1 MKEQQDIS
9 RNLLENSESLFQ
21 GLLESAPDAILIVG
35 REGRIVLAN
44 SQTEVMFGYTREELL
59 GQTIELLMPE
69 RFRHSHVAH
78 REGYISDP
86 RTRPMGTGLSLAGR
100 RRDGS
105 EFPVEISLSPRET
118 ADGLL
123 VTAIIRDI
131 TKRKQVEEELRKAH
145 DELEVKVEERTA
157 ELREANQALQSEIAE
172 HRRAQERLREQAALL
187 NHAQDAIMVRDL
199 AGRILFWNRRAERI
213 YGWTAE
219 EAMGKDIRD
228 LLYAKGSS
236 QYEQAYREVIER
248 GEWMGELRQTTREGK
263 EIVVE
268 GRWTVVKNDSE
279 GPSSIL
285 AINTDITDR
294 KKLEAQFLRAQRME
308 SIGTLAG
315 GIAHDI
321 NNVLAPILM
330 SVQMLQR
337 KIDDESSL
345 RMLSM
350 LQKNAERGANMVR
363 QLLEFARG
371 VEGERMI
378 LQPRHL
384 IKEIIKILRE
394 TLPKSIEVEF
404 LLPEDLWPITG
415 DATQVH
421 QVLMNLCVNAR
432 DAMPHGGTI
441 TIRAENARIDQNYAE
456 MNLDAK
462 AGQYVAITVLD
473 NGIGIPAHIID
484 KVFEP
489 FFTTKEQGKGTGLG
503 LSTVLAIIK
512 SHGGFVN
519 VYSEQGR
526 GTQFRV
532 YLPAAD
538 SPYLSH
544 TREAAPELPLGHGEM
559 VLVVDDEEAIREI
572 TRGTLE
578 SFGYKVMTAGDGT
591 EAVALY
597 AQNRDDVKLVLTD
610 MVMPFMDGPSTIRA
624 LKKINPQ
631 IKIIASSGLTESGK
645 ANELLK
651 LGVHTFLQK
660 PYTAE
665 KLLTAI
671 AELIRP
677 NQS

>member
-1 MKEQQDIS
+1 MKEQKDFNL
-9 RNLLENSESLFQ
+9 NLLENSESLFQ
-21 GLLESAPDAILIVG
+21 GLLQSAPDAILIIG

-59 GQTIELLMPE
+59 GGTVELLIPE
-69 RFRHSHVAH
+69 RFRQAH
-78 REGYISDP
+78 INHRSGYVDDP
-86 RTRPMGTGLSLAGR
+86 RTRPMGTGLNLAGR
-100 RRDGS
+100 RKDDS
-105 EFPVEISLSPRET
+105 EFPVEISLSPMQTQE
-118 ADGLL
+118 GLL
-123 VTAIIRDI
+123 VTAIIRD
-131 TKRKQVEEELRKAH
+131 TTERKRAEEALQKAYG
-145 DELEVKVEERTA
+145 ELELKVRERTA
-157 ELREANQALQSEIAE
+157 ELTKANQSLQVEIVE
-172 HRRAQERLREQAALL
+172 HKRAQERLREQAALL

-199 AGRILFWNRRAERI
+199 AGQILFWNRRAERI

-219 EAMGKDIRD
+219 EVIGRDIRD
-228 LLYAKGSS
+228 LIYARGTS
-236 QYEQAYREVIER
+236 QYDQAYREVIER
-248 GEWMGELRQTTREGK
+248 GEWMGELRQTTKAGK
-263 EIVVE
+263 EIIVE
-268 GRWTVVKNDSE
+268 SRWTIVKDDSDV
-279 GPSSIL
+279 PSSL
-285 AINTDITDR
+285 LVINTDITDR
-294 KKLEAQFLRAQRME
+294 KRLEAQFLRAQRME

-330 SVQMLQR
+330 SVQMLQH
-337 KIDDESSL
+337 KYSDEASQ
-345 RMLSM
+345 RMLSV

-415 DATQVH
+415 DATQIH

-441 TIRAENARIDQNYAE
+441 TIQAENTRIDHNYAE
-456 MNLDAK
+456 MNIDSK
-462 AGQYVAITVLD
+462 PGQYVALTVID
-473 NGIGIPAHIID
+473 TGIGIPSQIID

-503 LSTVLAIIK
+503 LSTVLAIVK

-519 VYSEQGR
+519 VYSEPAH
-526 GTQFRV
+526 GTHFKV

-538 SPYLSH
+538 APYLSH
-544 TREAAPELPLGHGEM
+544 TQEEAPDLPIGHGELI
-559 VLVVDDEEAIREI
+559 LVVDDEEAIREI
-572 TRGTLE
+572 TKGTLE
-578 SFGYKVMTAGDGT
+578 SFGYRVITAGDGT

-597 AQNRDDVKLVLTD
+597 AQHLNDVSVVLTD
-610 MVMPFMDGPSTIRA
+610 MVMPFMDGPATIRA
-624 LKKINPQ
+624 LQKINPQ
-631 IKIIASSGLTESGK
+631 ISIIASSGLTENGK
-645 ANELLK
+645 AHELLK
-651 LGVHTFLQK
+651 LGINKFLQK

-665 KLLTAI
+665 KLLTTL
-671 AELIRP
+671 AEIIR
-677 NQS
+677 SS